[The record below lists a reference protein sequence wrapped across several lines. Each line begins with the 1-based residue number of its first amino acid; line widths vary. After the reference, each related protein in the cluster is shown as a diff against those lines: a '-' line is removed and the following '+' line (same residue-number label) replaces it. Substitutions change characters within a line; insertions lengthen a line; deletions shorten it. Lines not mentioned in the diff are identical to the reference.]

1 MKSQFYDKG
10 IPVIL
15 GEYGAMLRNAL
26 PEPQLTTHKE
36 SRCYYLKSVTA
47 KALEKG
53 IVPVYWDNGGG
64 GSNSFALID
73 RSGLKVGQPDALQA
87 LMEGAG
93 KR

>member
-1 MKSQFYDKG
+1 
-10 IPVIL
+10 
-15 GEYGAMLRNAL
+15 LRDEL
-26 PEPQLTTHKE
+26 PEAIKATHKE

-53 IVPVYWDNGGG
+53 MVPFYWDNGGTG
-64 GSNSFALID
+64 NNASGLID
-73 RSGLKVGQPDALQA
+73 RVNRRVFHTDAVNA